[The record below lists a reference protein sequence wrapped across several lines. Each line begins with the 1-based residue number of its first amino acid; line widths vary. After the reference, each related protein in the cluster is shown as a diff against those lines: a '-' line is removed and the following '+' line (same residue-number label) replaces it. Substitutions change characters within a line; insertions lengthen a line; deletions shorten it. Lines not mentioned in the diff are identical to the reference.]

1 MDMVSLQ
8 EGIEKF
14 LGQLLW
20 NMGKNISALN
30 SHLCTFMIMKRFAQ
44 VDAGTVNRRIM
55 PLEHRAKITLPG
67 ESLQ

>member
-1 MDMVSLQ
+1 
-8 EGIEKF
+8 
-14 LGQLLW
+14 
-20 NMGKNISALN
+20 MGKNISALN